1 MPRSHITQILF
12 ATVLGLTWACRPA
25 PELVRP
31 ALKALVGESDC
42 PGPTPKIILYEGAK
56 DLSATEQC
64 AMVSAVKQR
73 IAVMPDAPPHV
84 APGDTASIVY
94 VSVIGMTQHFTDT
107 GQTDSIWQLNADVP
121 GRPRLFAVSINQ
133 STGEVSELTVVHR

>member
-1 MPRSHITQILF
+1 MPRSHATSILI
-12 ATVLGLTWACRPA
+12 ATVWGLAWGCRPA

-31 ALKALVGESDC
+31 ALKALVEESGC
-42 PGPTPKIILYEGAK
+42 PGATPKIVLYEGAK

-64 AMVSAVKQR
+64 AMVWAVKRR
-73 IAVMPDAPPHV
+73 IAMMPDAPPHV
-84 APGDTASIVY
+84 APGDTASIAY
-94 VSVIGMTQHFTDT
+94 VSIIGMTAHSTDT

-121 GRPRLFAVSINQ
+121 GRPRRFAVSIDQ